1 VFPLPES
8 SGLPNEYFIS
18 EISETVVYLFRY
30 FDHNLLH
37 LAIAIYI
44 GLKYQPLA
52 IISQQIAIYLEKVGL
67 S

>member
-37 LAIAIYI
+37 LAIYI
-44 GLKYQPLA
+44 GLKNQPLA
-52 IISQQIAIYLEKVGL
+52 IISQKIAIYLEKVGL